1 MTVRTG
7 GPIRGLLGRWVMR
20 FEAAGQ
26 MLSMVFQG
34 TTAVSALSGVLAYTG
49 FQEFVPY
56 QQYVP
61 VVLAVGVAGIF
72 LFAYVYVELGVYNR
86 KNREKQDR
94 GNNFAKP
101 QNRIDDEMIARGVAA
116 GVFGRPLDNSER
128 AAIDGEVDAA
138 YRKFRDGVQDD

>member
-1 MTVRTG
+1 MTRTPNMN

-26 MLSMVFQG
+26 ILSMAFQG

-49 FQEFVPY
+49 FQ
-56 QQYVP
+56 QYVP
-61 VVLAVGVAGIF
+61 VVLAAGVLGIF
-72 LFAYVYVELGVYNR
+72 AFAFVYVEYDVYNR

-116 GVFGRPLDNSER
+116 GLNARPLTPGER
-128 AAIDGEVDAA
+128 EAIDGEVEAA
-138 YRKFRDGVQDD
+138 YRKFRDGVGGAER